1 MPSLTVRNI
10 PDGLL
15 DRIRI
20 LSIHERRSINNEVL
34 TILEKGIET
43 QIASELN
50 KSPSILSKSTQID
63 LWKDLCG
70 KWADDR
76 KTDEIIEDIY
86 NARTKGRDVNL

>member
-34 TILEKGIET
+34 AILEKGVES
-43 QIASELN
+43 QIVTELN
-50 KSPSILSKSTQID
+50 KPQSILSKSTQID

-70 KWADDR
+70 KWTDDR

>member
-20 LSIHERRSINNEVL
+20 LSIHERRSVNNEVL
-34 TILEKGIET
+34 AILEKGLDY
-43 QIASELN
+43 QIITELN
-50 KSPSILSKSTQID
+50 KLPSLLSKSTQID

-76 KTDEIIEDIY
+76 KTEEIIEDIY
-86 NARTKGRDVNL
+86 NARTEGRDVNL